1 MTNKW
6 WKLVSAVLALGLVG
20 TTVALAFAEVNTKGG
35 RKINRVKIRRSDE
48 QSSTSSTNFENVPGA
63 RVKITV
69 PRGEAL
75 LLVRYTAESVCYSE
89 IATPGACH
97 ARITV
102 NGDEAA
108 PASGTE
114 YIFDSNDSG
123 TETKFSAE
131 GRSMDRSRGPLG
143 PGTYTIRVQAAVS
156 DADLEF
162 LLDDWS
168 LSVERIRR

>member
-1 MTNKW
+1 MSSRW
-6 WKLVSAVLALGLVG
+6 LKLASLLLAVGIVG
-20 TTVALAFAEVNTKGG
+20 TSVALAFAEVNTKSG
-35 RKINRVKIRRSDE
+35 RRVDRIKIRRSDE
-48 QSSTSSTNFENVPGA
+48 QSSTRSTNFENVPGG
-63 RVKITV
+63 KINITV
-69 PRGEAL
+69 PRGEAVL
-75 LLVRYTAESVCYSE
+75 LMRFTAESICFSE
-89 IATPGACH
+89 IATPGQCH

-123 TETKFSAE
+123 TETKFSGE

-143 PGTYTIRVQAAVS
+143 PGTYTVRVQAAVS

-168 LSVERIRR
+168 LTVERIRR

>member
-1 MTNKW
+1 MSNRW
-6 WKLVSAVLALGLVG
+6 LKLATAVLALGLVG
-20 TTVALAFAEVNTKGG
+20 ISVALAFAEVNTKSG
-35 RKINRVKIRRSDE
+35 RRVNRVKIRRSDE
-48 QSSTSSTNFENVPGA
+48 QSSTSSTNFENVPGGK
-63 RVKITV
+63 VNITV
-69 PRGEAL
+69 PRGEAVL
-75 LLVRYTAESVCYSE
+75 LMSFTAESICFSE
-89 IATPGACH
+89 IATPGQCH

-123 TETKFSAE
+123 TETKLSGE
-131 GRSMDRSRGPLG
+131 GRSMDRSRGPLA
-143 PGTYTIRVQAAVS
+143 PGTYTVRVQAAVS

-168 LSVERIRR
+168 LTVERIRR

>member
-1 MTNKW
+1 MSSRW
-6 WKLVSAVLALGLVG
+6 LKLTSAALALGLVSIS
-20 TTVALAFAEVNTKGG
+20 VALAFAEVNTKSG
-35 RKINRVKIRRSDE
+35 RKVTRVKIRRSDE
-48 QSSTSSTNFENVPGA
+48 QSSTSSSNFENVPGA
-63 RVKITV
+63 RINIKI
-69 PRGEAL
+69 PRGEAVL
-75 LLVRYTAESVCYSE
+75 LMRFTAESICFSE
-89 IATPGACH
+89 IATPGQCH

-123 TETKFSAE
+123 TETKFSGE

-143 PGTYTIRVQAAVS
+143 PGNYTVRVQGAVS
-156 DADLEF
+156 DSDLEF

-168 LSVERIRR
+168 LTVERINR

>member
-1 MTNKW
+1 MSNRW
-6 WKLVSAVLALGLVG
+6 LKLATAVLALGLV
-20 TTVALAFAEVNTKGG
+20 TISVALAFAEVNTKSG
-35 RKINRVKIRRSDE
+35 RRIDRVKIRRSDE

-63 RVKITV
+63 KVNITV
-69 PRGEAL
+69 PRGEAVL
-75 LLVRYTAESVCYSE
+75 LARFTAESICFSE
-89 IATPGACH
+89 IATPGQCH

-114 YIFDSNDSG
+114 FVFDSNDSG
-123 TETKFSAE
+123 TETEFSAE

-143 PGTYTIRVQAAVS
+143 PGTYMVRVQGAVS
-156 DADLEF
+156 DSDLEF

-168 LSVERIRR
+168 LTVERIKR